1 VCLSSLF
8 GLAFTFPAKLSVES
22 AATSDS
28 KTSMVSLR
36 RIDIVGSALLL
47 GSCILLSTGLQQAAL
62 GYGWTSSL
70 VLPLLLVSSPIIAA
84 FLTWEWFVTK
94 REIPEPVFPWRF
106 CQSRICLGMILNS
119 FLSGSVL
126 LICLV
131 QIPQRFITVNGLS
144 PKQAAVRFLAF
155 GAFVPSGSTI
165 GAALMNKLKIPAAV
179 IIAVGASLQLIGAV
193 FLSRIPT
200 GSHLHQAQ
208 YGYQVLLGIGVG
220 FVMVGLILLV
230 PFAMEKRDLG
240 KSYCRCISFL
250 ISAHSS

>member
-1 VCLSSLF
+1 VCLSSLL
-8 GLAFTFPAKLSVES
+8 GLAFNFPAKLSVES
-22 AATSDS
+22 AATNDS
-28 KTSMVSLR
+28 KISKESLR
-36 RIDIVGSALLL
+36 RIDIVGSAFLL

-62 GYGWTSSL
+62 GYGWTSFF
-70 VLPLLLVSSPIIAA
+70 VLPLLLVSSPVIAA
-84 FLTWEWFVTK
+84 FLTWEWYVTK

-144 PKQAAVRFLAF
+144 PAVRFLAF
-155 GAFVPSGSTI
+155 GAFVPSGSTL
-165 GAALMNKLKIPAAV
+165 GAGLMNKFKIPAAV
-179 IIAVGASLQLIGAV
+179 VITIGASLQLVGAV

-200 GSHLHQAQ
+200 DSHLHKAQ

-220 FVMVGLILLV
+220 FVMVGLLLLV

-240 KSYCRCISFL
+240 KSYCRCISSH
-250 ISAHSS
+250 ISANFP